1 MLTISKCDRVSKVIE
16 FCEPSID
23 DCRYDG
29 AEYARRY
36 VVTNLHG
43 TTLIL
48 CGWTVNGVRLG
59 DAGIT
64 AEWVRATRMALASQL
79 TSA

>member
-1 MLTISKCDRVSKVIE
+1 MLTISKLDRASKVIE

-23 DCRYDG
+23 DCCYDG
-29 AEYARRY
+29 AEYARRWL
-36 VVTNLHG
+36 VTNLHC

-64 AEWVRATRMALASQL
+64 AKGVRATRAALASQL
-79 TSA
+79 TPA

>member
-1 MLTISKCDRVSKVIE
+1 MLTISKLDKASKVIE
-16 FCEPSID
+16 FCQPSMD

-29 AEYARRY
+29 DEYARRY

-64 AEWVRATRMALASQL
+64 EKWVRDTRAAMASQL
-79 TSA
+79 TPA